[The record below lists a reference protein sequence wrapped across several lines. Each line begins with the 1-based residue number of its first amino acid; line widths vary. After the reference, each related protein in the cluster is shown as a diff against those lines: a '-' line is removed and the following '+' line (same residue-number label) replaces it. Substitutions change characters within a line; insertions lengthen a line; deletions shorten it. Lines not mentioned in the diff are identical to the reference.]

1 MNQNNPLQ
9 RYFRQPKVF
18 ISLPSKGLFYPEGA
32 LQGDHNNAPIFGM
45 TGMDEII
52 FKTPDALFNG
62 EATVKVVESC
72 CPYIKD
78 AKDMPSIDVDALLV
92 AIRVATYGDEM
103 ELTHTCPQCSTE
115 NEFIV
120 NLGKVIE
127 YFGSV
132 SFDGKIKIDDLTI
145 NIRPLKYSEIT
156 KFNMENYK
164 LQKMLYQLSTAETA
178 GDDEQM
184 KQVQDDIY
192 KRIAEMQIELFLT
205 SIENVQ
211 IGNETVDDP
220 AMIDEWLKNSDR
232 EFFKRIKDKLE
243 ANKAQWDMPKQ
254 DIKCSNCGHESKVEV
269 TLDQSNFF
277 ARG

>member
-1 MNQNNPLQ
+1 
-9 RYFRQPKVF
+9 
-18 ISLPSKGLFYPEGA
+18 
-32 LQGDHNNAPIFGM
+32 
-45 TGMDEII
+45 
-52 FKTPDALFNG
+52 
-62 EATVKVVESC
+62 
-72 CPYIKD
+72 
-78 AKDMPSIDVDALLV
+78 
-92 AIRVATYGDEM
+92 M

-115 NEFIV
+115 NEFVV

-127 YFGSV
+127 YFNSI

-156 KFNMENYK
+156 RFNMENYK
-164 LQKMLYQLSTAETA
+164 LQKMLYQLSTAENA

-184 KQVQDDIY
+184 KKIQDDIY
-192 KRIAEMQIELFLT
+192 KRISEMQIELFLT

-211 IGNETVDDP
+211 IGNDTVDDP

-254 DIKCSNCGHESKVEV
+254 DIKCSSCGHESKVEV

-277 ARG
+277 VRG